1 MRILVMALA
10 ATLTVQDMLWQH
22 FQTLPEAEQRRIVQL
37 GMNANW
43 LLDRLKGLDPKALE
57 IAKPFID
64 ALTMGMDAQGSM
76 VAPNRT
82 P

>member
-1 MRILVMALA
+1 MRLVMIALA
-10 ATLTVQDMLWQH
+10 ATLTVQDMLWQQ

-43 LLDRLKGLDPKALE
+43 TLDRLKGLDPKALE

-64 ALTMGMDAQGSM
+64 ALTMGM
-76 VAPNRT
+76 PEE
-82 P
+82 